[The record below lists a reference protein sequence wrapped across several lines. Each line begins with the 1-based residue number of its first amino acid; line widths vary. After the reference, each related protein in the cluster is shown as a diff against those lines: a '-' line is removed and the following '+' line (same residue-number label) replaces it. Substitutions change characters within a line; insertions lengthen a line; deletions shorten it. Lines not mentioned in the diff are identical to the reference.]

1 MDKSIW
7 KNKSFIFYLIGQ
19 SISSLGDGFY
29 LIAFMW
35 LALQLSGG
43 KGLVLGGIFSI
54 YTLNEVIFG
63 FIAGPIADKFN
74 KKKILII
81 VDILRGAVVLF
92 LFILV
97 RLNMMTVVHL
107 YVITFLFSVFSP
119 FFHRTEFTI
128 VPQLVP
134 KELLL
139 KANGVI
145 TGARRLMQ
153 VISPGLGGICIGLV
167 GIENCFL
174 IDAITFFFSSFCII
188 FIVVRYSRKETES
201 IKVKSLFVD
210 IKEGYRIL
218 VGSSFLLTLAI
229 YAACINFLGGPV
241 MPLLPLL
248 ATKYGMGASG
258 YGIMMS
264 ALSIGLIAS
273 SFLIGFLGKI
283 LRRIPMILT
292 GLIIS
297 AIAVLI
303 MGIGFVPIVI
313 LIALF
318 FLGAGLSLSNLPIT
332 TLFQEK
338 VAPDKIGVV
347 SSFVFTIAQIAMPIS
362 IALSGFLVDIL
373 SISIIFTAV
382 GIMLLIG
389 AMVGFA
395 LPQFKK
401 PTMGPT
407 SFGADV

>member
-7 KNKSFIFYLIGQ
+7 RNRSFVFYLIGQ
-19 SISSLGDGFY
+19 TISSLGDGFY
-29 LIAFMW
+29 LVAFMW

-43 KGLVLGGIFSI
+43 KGLVIGGIFSI
-54 YTLNEVIFG
+54 YTLNGVIFG
-63 FIAGPIADKFN
+63 FIAGPTADKFN

-81 VDILRGAVVLF
+81 VDIARGFVVLF

-97 RLNMMTVVHL
+97 RSNMVTIIYL
-107 YVITFLFSVFSP
+107 YIITFVFSVFSP

-128 VPQLVP
+128 IPHLVP

-139 KANGVI
+139 KTNGI
-145 TGARRLMQ
+145 IAGARRLMQ
-153 VISPGLGGICIGLV
+153 VISPGLGGIIISLV

-174 IDAITFFFSSFCII
+174 IDAVTFFFSSFCII
-188 FIVVRYSRKETES
+188 FVVAQYSRQTMKAT
-201 IKVKSLFVD
+201 KAKSFLAD
-210 IKEGYRIL
+210 IRDGYRIL

-229 YAACINFLGGPV
+229 YAACINFLGGPI

-248 ATKYGMGASG
+248 AEKYGMEASG
-258 YGIMMS
+258 YGLMMS
-264 ALSIGLIAS
+264 ALSVGLVAV

-283 LRRIPMILT
+283 LRRIPMMLA

-297 AIAVLI
+297 AIAILI
-303 MGIGFVPIVI
+303 MGIGSVPIVI

-338 VAPDKIGVV
+338 VSSDKIGVV
-347 SSFVFTIAQIAMPIS
+347 SSFVFTIAQMALPIS
-362 IALSGFLVDIL
+362 IAISGFLVDF
-373 SISIIFTAV
+373 ISIGIIFIIV

-389 AMVGFA
+389 AVIGFA
-395 LPQFKK
+395 LPQFK
-401 PTMGPT
+401 TSTIGPT